1 MVYLKMKKAITSLA
15 VATLL
20 LSASGVVKAAEN
32 KEDWDEPV
40 FIKGAD
46 LEGQDLQQTENA
58 LGVDDNYE
66 TYNVNVNDVSN
77 YIPNSSNLSY
87 IYSSATIEHKK
98 WGKGVD
104 VKIDTPDNI
113 TKVTSEQYQNA
124 AITAGIKNAEIHIA
138 SVDQVTGEGALAG
151 IYKAYEEK
159 GNDLNAEDIQNSNQE
174 MNDLGRISEE
184 NKGKDGYSDEAL
196 NASIADIKEQLADIK
211 QNQDKQ
217 ITQQQVEDTV
227 NKVLDER
234 GLSEILS
241 ENQIQMINN
250 NMVNVANSNALTS
263 DPKAFKQNAK
273 DVLKNIEKKV
283 EELIENDSEISSR
296 SGAAKLKISKSYFNK
311 IKLHKLNIK
320 SFKKE
325 LFLIQ
330 QKNKKQEQKR
340 TAENCTKE

>member
-46 LEGQDLQQTENA
+46 LEGQDLQQTEND

-87 IYSSATIEHKK
+87 IYSSSTIEHKK

-159 GNDLNAEDIQNSNQE
+159 GNNLNAEDIQNSNQE

-263 DPKAFKQNAK
+263 DPKVFKQNAK
-273 DVLKNIEKKV
+273 DVLKNIEKNSDDLLNKAKDKAKDLNTEENRNLLQRIWDGIV
-283 EELIENDSEISSR
+283 EIIQSIIQFFSNLLN
-296 SGAAKLKISKSYFNK
+296 KL
-311 IKLHKLNIK
+311 
-320 SFKKE
+320 
-325 LFLIQ
+325 
-330 QKNKKQEQKR
+330 
-340 TAENCTKE
+340 

>member
-1 MVYLKMKKAITSLA
+1 MTSLV

-46 LEGQDLQQTENA
+46 LEGQDLQQTEND

-77 YIPNSSNLSY
+77 YIPSSSNLSY

-196 NASIADIKEQLADIK
+196 NASIADIKEQLAYIK

-273 DVLKNIEKKV
+273 DVLKNIEKNSDDLLNKAKDKAKDLNTEENRNLLQRIWDVIV
-283 EELIENDSEISSR
+283 EIIQSIIQFFSNLLN
-296 SGAAKLKISKSYFNK
+296 KL
-311 IKLHKLNIK
+311 
-320 SFKKE
+320 
-325 LFLIQ
+325 
-330 QKNKKQEQKR
+330 
-340 TAENCTKE
+340 

>member
-1 MVYLKMKKAITSLA
+1 MKKTVTSLA

-20 LSASGVVKAAEN
+20 LSASGVVKAADN
-32 KEDWDEPV
+32 KADWDEPV

-46 LEGQDLQQTENA
+46 LEGQDLQQTEDN

-66 TYNVNVNDVSN
+66 TYSVNVNDVSN

-138 SVDQVTGEGALAG
+138 SVEPVTGEGALAG

-159 GNDLNAEDIQNSNQE
+159 GNDLNNEDIQNSNQE
-174 MNDLGRISEE
+174 MNDLGTISEE

-241 ENQIQMINN
+241 DNQIQMINN
-250 NMVNVANSNALTS
+250 NMINVANSNALTS

-273 DVLKNIEKKV
+273 DVLKNIEKNSDDLLNKAKDKAKDLNTEENRNLLQRIWDGIV
-283 EELIENDSEISSR
+283 EIIQSIIQFFSNLLN
-296 SGAAKLKISKSYFNK
+296 KL
-311 IKLHKLNIK
+311 
-320 SFKKE
+320 
-325 LFLIQ
+325 
-330 QKNKKQEQKR
+330 
-340 TAENCTKE
+340 

>member
-1 MVYLKMKKAITSLA
+1 MKKVVTSLT

-20 LSASGVVKAAEN
+20 LSASGVVKAADN

-46 LEGQDLQQTENA
+46 LEGQDLQQTEND

-66 TYNVNVNDVSN
+66 TYSVNVNDVSN

-124 AITAGIKNAEIHIA
+124 AITAGIKNAKIHIA
-138 SVDQVTGEGALAG
+138 SVEPVTGEGALAG

-159 GNDLNAEDIQNSNQE
+159 GNDLNNEDIQNSNQE
-174 MNDLGRISEE
+174 MNDLGTISEE

-241 ENQIQMINN
+241 DNQIQMINN
-250 NMVNVANSNALTS
+250 NMINVANSNALTS

-273 DVLKNIEKKV
+273 DVLKNIEKNSDDLLNKAKDKAKDLNTEENRNLLQRIWDGIV
-283 EELIENDSEISSR
+283 EIIQSIIQFFSNL
-296 SGAAKLKISKSYFNK
+296 
-311 IKLHKLNIK
+311 LNR
-320 SFKKE
+320 
-325 LFLIQ
+325 L
-330 QKNKKQEQKR
+330 
-340 TAENCTKE
+340 

>member
-1 MVYLKMKKAITSLA
+1 MKKTITSLV

-46 LEGQDLQQTENA
+46 LEGQDLQQTEND

-159 GNDLNAEDIQNSNQE
+159 GNNLNAEDIQNSNQE

-241 ENQIQMINN
+241 DNQIQMINN
-250 NMVNVANSNALTS
+250 NMINVANSNALTS

-273 DVLKNIEKKV
+273 DVLKNIEKNSDDLLNKAKDKAKDLNTEENRNLLQRIWDGIV
-283 EELIENDSEISSR
+283 EIIQSIIQFFSNLLN
-296 SGAAKLKISKSYFNK
+296 KL
-311 IKLHKLNIK
+311 
-320 SFKKE
+320 
-325 LFLIQ
+325 
-330 QKNKKQEQKR
+330 
-340 TAENCTKE
+340 

>member
-1 MVYLKMKKAITSLA
+1 M
-15 VATLL
+15 
-20 LSASGVVKAAEN
+20 
-32 KEDWDEPV
+32 
-40 FIKGAD
+40 
-46 LEGQDLQQTENA
+46 
-58 LGVDDNYE
+58 
-66 TYNVNVNDVSN
+66 
-77 YIPNSSNLSY
+77 
-87 IYSSATIEHKK
+87 
-98 WGKGVD
+98 
-104 VKIDTPDNI
+104 KIDTPDNI

-159 GNDLNAEDIQNSNQE
+159 GNNLNVEDIQNSNQE

-273 DVLKNIEKKV
+273 DVLKILKNSDDLLNKAKDKAKDLNTEENRNLLQRIWDGIV
-283 EELIENDSEISSR
+283 EIIQSIIQFFSNLLN
-296 SGAAKLKISKSYFNK
+296 KL
-311 IKLHKLNIK
+311 
-320 SFKKE
+320 
-325 LFLIQ
+325 
-330 QKNKKQEQKR
+330 
-340 TAENCTKE
+340 

>member
-1 MVYLKMKKAITSLA
+1 MKKTVTSLA

-20 LSASGVVKAAEN
+20 LSASGVVKAADNN
-32 KEDWDEPV
+32 KNWDEPV

-46 LEGQDLQQTENA
+46 LEGQDLQQTEDD
-58 LGVDDNYE
+58 LGVEDNYE
-66 TYNVNVNDVSN
+66 TYSVNVNDVSN
-77 YIPNSSNLSY
+77 YIPSSSNLSY

-104 VKIDTPDNI
+104 VKIDTPNNI

-159 GNDLNAEDIQNSNQE
+159 GNDLNTEDIQNSNQE
-174 MNDLGRISEE
+174 MNDLGTISEE

-217 ITQQQVEDTV
+217 TTQQQVEDIV

-241 ENQIQMINN
+241 NNQIQMINN

-273 DVLKNIEKKV
+273 DVLKKIEKNSDGLLNKAKDKAKDLNTEENRNLLQRIWDGIV
-283 EELIENDSEISSR
+283 EIIQSIIQFFSNLLN
-296 SGAAKLKISKSYFNK
+296 KL
-311 IKLHKLNIK
+311 
-320 SFKKE
+320 
-325 LFLIQ
+325 
-330 QKNKKQEQKR
+330 
-340 TAENCTKE
+340 

>member
-1 MVYLKMKKAITSLA
+1 MLRDGVFENEKTITSLV

-46 LEGQDLQQTENA
+46 LEGQDLQQTEND

-77 YIPNSSNLSY
+77 YIPSSSNLSY

-196 NASIADIKEQLADIK
+196 NASIADIKEQLAYIK

-273 DVLKNIEKKV
+273 DVLKNIEKNSDDLLNKAKDKAKDLNTEENRNLLQRIWDVIV
-283 EELIENDSEISSR
+283 EIIQSIIQFFSNLLN
-296 SGAAKLKISKSYFNK
+296 KL
-311 IKLHKLNIK
+311 
-320 SFKKE
+320 
-325 LFLIQ
+325 
-330 QKNKKQEQKR
+330 
-340 TAENCTKE
+340 

>member
-1 MVYLKMKKAITSLA
+1 MVYLKMKKTITSLV

-46 LEGQDLQQTENA
+46 LEGQDLQQTEND

-196 NASIADIKEQLADIK
+196 NASIADIKEQLAYIK

-273 DVLKNIEKKV
+273 DVLKNIEKNSDDLLNKAKDKAKDLNTEENRNLLQRIWDVIV
-283 EELIENDSEISSR
+283 EIIQSIIQFFSNLLN
-296 SGAAKLKISKSYFNK
+296 KL
-311 IKLHKLNIK
+311 
-320 SFKKE
+320 
-325 LFLIQ
+325 
-330 QKNKKQEQKR
+330 
-340 TAENCTKE
+340 

>member
-1 MVYLKMKKAITSLA
+1 MKKAITSLA

-46 LEGQDLQQTENA
+46 LEGQDLQQTEND

-159 GNDLNAEDIQNSNQE
+159 GNNLNAEDIQNSNQE

-273 DVLKNIEKKV
+273 DVLKNIEKNSDDLLNKAKDKAKDLNTEENRNLLQRIWDGIV
-283 EELIENDSEISSR
+283 EIIQSIIQFFSNLLD
-296 SGAAKLKISKSYFNK
+296 KL
-311 IKLHKLNIK
+311 
-320 SFKKE
+320 
-325 LFLIQ
+325 
-330 QKNKKQEQKR
+330 
-340 TAENCTKE
+340 

>member
-1 MVYLKMKKAITSLA
+1 MVYLKMKKTITSLA

-46 LEGQDLQQTENA
+46 LEGQDLQQTEND

-124 AITAGIKNAEIHIA
+124 AITGGIKNAEIHIA
-138 SVDQVTGEGALAG
+138 SVEPVTGEGALAG

-159 GNDLNAEDIQNSNQE
+159 GNNLNTEDIQNSNQE
-174 MNDLGRISEE
+174 MNDLGTISEE

-234 GLSEILS
+234 RLSEILS
-241 ENQIQMINN
+241 DNQIQMINN
-250 NMVNVANSNALTS
+250 NMINVANSNALTS
-263 DPKAFKQNAK
+263 DPKVFKQNAK
-273 DVLKNIEKKV
+273 DVLKNIEKNSDDLLNKAKDKAKDLNT
-283 EELIENDSEISSR
+283 EENRNLLQRIWDGILEILQSIIQFFSN
-296 SGAAKLKISKSYFNK
+296 L
-311 IKLHKLNIK
+311 LNR
-320 SFKKE
+320 
-325 LFLIQ
+325 L
-330 QKNKKQEQKR
+330 
-340 TAENCTKE
+340 

>member
-1 MVYLKMKKAITSLA
+1 MKKTVTSLA

-46 LEGQDLQQTENA
+46 LEGQDLQQTEDD
-58 LGVDDNYE
+58 LGVEDNYE
-66 TYNVNVNDVSN
+66 TYSVNVNDVSN
-77 YIPNSSNLSY
+77 YIPSSSNLSY

-104 VKIDTPDNI
+104 VKIDTPNNI

-174 MNDLGRISEE
+174 MNDLGTISEE
-184 NKGKDGYSDEAL
+184 NKGKEGYSDEAL

-241 ENQIQMINN
+241 GNQIQMINN

-273 DVLKNIEKKV
+273 DVLKKIEKNSDGLLNKAKDKAKDLNTEENRNLLQRIWDGIV
-283 EELIENDSEISSR
+283 EIIQSIIQFFSNLLN
-296 SGAAKLKISKSYFNK
+296 KL
-311 IKLHKLNIK
+311 
-320 SFKKE
+320 
-325 LFLIQ
+325 
-330 QKNKKQEQKR
+330 
-340 TAENCTKE
+340 

>member
-1 MVYLKMKKAITSLA
+1 MKKAITSLA

-273 DVLKNIEKKV
+273 DVLKNIEKNSDDLLNKAKDKAKDLNTEENRNLLQRIWDGIV
-283 EELIENDSEISSR
+283 EIIQSIIQFFSNLLN
-296 SGAAKLKISKSYFNK
+296 KL
-311 IKLHKLNIK
+311 
-320 SFKKE
+320 
-325 LFLIQ
+325 
-330 QKNKKQEQKR
+330 
-340 TAENCTKE
+340 

>member
-1 MVYLKMKKAITSLA
+1 MKKTLTSLA

-20 LSASGVVKAAEN
+20 LSATGVVKAAEN

-46 LEGQDLQQTENA
+46 LEGQDLQQTEND

-159 GNDLNAEDIQNSNQE
+159 GNNLNAEDIQNSNQE

-273 DVLKNIEKKV
+273 DVLKNIEKNSDDLLNKAKDKAKDLNTEENRNLLQRIWDGIV
-283 EELIENDSEISSR
+283 EIIQSIIQFFSNLLN
-296 SGAAKLKISKSYFNK
+296 KL
-311 IKLHKLNIK
+311 
-320 SFKKE
+320 
-325 LFLIQ
+325 
-330 QKNKKQEQKR
+330 
-340 TAENCTKE
+340 

>member
-1 MVYLKMKKAITSLA
+1 MKKAITSLA

-20 LSASGVVKAAEN
+20 LSDSGVVKAAEN

-46 LEGQDLQQTENA
+46 LEGQDLQQTEND

-77 YIPNSSNLSY
+77 YIPNNSNLSY

-159 GNDLNAEDIQNSNQE
+159 GNNLNAEDIQNSNQE

-250 NMVNVANSNALTS
+250 NMVNVANSNVLTS

-273 DVLKNIEKKV
+273 DVLKNIEKNSDDLLNKAKDKAKDLNTEENRNLLQRIWDGIV
-283 EELIENDSEISSR
+283 EIIQSIIQFFSNLLN
-296 SGAAKLKISKSYFNK
+296 KL
-311 IKLHKLNIK
+311 
-320 SFKKE
+320 
-325 LFLIQ
+325 
-330 QKNKKQEQKR
+330 
-340 TAENCTKE
+340 

>member
-1 MVYLKMKKAITSLA
+1 MVYLKMKKTITSLA

-46 LEGQDLQQTENA
+46 LEGQDLQQTEND

-124 AITAGIKNAEIHIA
+124 AITAGVKNAEIHIA
-138 SVDQVTGEGALAG
+138 SVEPVTGEGALAG

-159 GNDLNAEDIQNSNQE
+159 DNDLNTEDIQNSNQE
-174 MNDLGRISEE
+174 MNDLGTISEE

-241 ENQIQMINN
+241 DNQIQMINN
-250 NMVNVANSNALTS
+250 NMINVANSNALTS

-273 DVLKNIEKKV
+273 DVLKNIEKNSDDLLNKAKDKAKDLNT
-283 EELIENDSEISSR
+283 EENRNLLQRIWDGILEIIQSIIQFFSN
-296 SGAAKLKISKSYFNK
+296 L
-311 IKLHKLNIK
+311 LNR
-320 SFKKE
+320 
-325 LFLIQ
+325 L
-330 QKNKKQEQKR
+330 
-340 TAENCTKE
+340 

>member
-1 MVYLKMKKAITSLA
+1 MKKAITSLA

-159 GNDLNAEDIQNSNQE
+159 GNNLNAEDIQNSNQE

-263 DPKAFKQNAK
+263 DPKVFKQNAK
-273 DVLKNIEKKV
+273 DVLKNIEKNSDDLLNKAKDKAKDLNTEENRNLLQRIWDGIV
-283 EELIENDSEISSR
+283 EIIQSIIQFFSNLLN
-296 SGAAKLKISKSYFNK
+296 KL
-311 IKLHKLNIK
+311 
-320 SFKKE
+320 
-325 LFLIQ
+325 
-330 QKNKKQEQKR
+330 
-340 TAENCTKE
+340 

>member
-1 MVYLKMKKAITSLA
+1 MVYLKMKKTITSLA

-46 LEGQDLQQTENA
+46 LEGQDLQQTEND

-77 YIPNSSNLSY
+77 YMPNSSNLSY

-138 SVDQVTGEGALAG
+138 SVEPVTGEGALAG
-151 IYKAYEEK
+151 IYKTYKEK
-159 GNDLNAEDIQNSNQE
+159 GNDLNTEDIQNSNQE
-174 MNDLGRISEE
+174 MNDLGTISEE
-184 NKGKDGYSDEAL
+184 NKDKDGYSDEAL

-241 ENQIQMINN
+241 NNQIQIINN

-273 DVLKNIEKKV
+273 DVLKNIEKNSDDLLNKAKDKAKDLNTEENRNLLQRIWDGIV
-283 EELIENDSEISSR
+283 EIIQSIIQFFSNLLN
-296 SGAAKLKISKSYFNK
+296 KL
-311 IKLHKLNIK
+311 
-320 SFKKE
+320 
-325 LFLIQ
+325 
-330 QKNKKQEQKR
+330 
-340 TAENCTKE
+340 

>member
-1 MVYLKMKKAITSLA
+1 MKKTITSLV

-46 LEGQDLQQTENA
+46 LEGQDLQQTEND

-151 IYKAYEEK
+151 IYKVYEEK

-196 NASIADIKEQLADIK
+196 NASIADIKEQLAYIK

-273 DVLKNIEKKV
+273 DVLKNIEKNSDDLLNKAKDKAKDLNTEENRNLLQRIWDVIV
-283 EELIENDSEISSR
+283 EIIQSIIQFFSNLLN
-296 SGAAKLKISKSYFNK
+296 KL
-311 IKLHKLNIK
+311 
-320 SFKKE
+320 
-325 LFLIQ
+325 
-330 QKNKKQEQKR
+330 
-340 TAENCTKE
+340 

>member
-1 MVYLKMKKAITSLA
+1 MKKTVTSLA

-20 LSASGVVKAAEN
+20 LSASGVVKAADN
-32 KEDWDEPV
+32 KADWDEPV

-46 LEGQDLQQTENA
+46 LEGQDLQQTEDN

-66 TYNVNVNDVSN
+66 TYSVNVNDVSN
-77 YIPNSSNLSY
+77 YIPNSSNLNY

-124 AITAGIKNAEIHIA
+124 AITAGIKNAKIHIA
-138 SVDQVTGEGALAG
+138 SVEPVTGEGALAG

-159 GNDLNAEDIQNSNQE
+159 GNDLNNEDIQNSNQE
-174 MNDLGRISEE
+174 MNDLGTISEE

-241 ENQIQMINN
+241 DNQIQMINN
-250 NMVNVANSNALTS
+250 NMINVANSNALTS

-273 DVLKNIEKKV
+273 DVLKNIEKNSDDLLNKAKDKAKDLNTEENRNLLQRIWDGIV
-283 EELIENDSEISSR
+283 EIIQSIIQFFSNLLN
-296 SGAAKLKISKSYFNK
+296 KL
-311 IKLHKLNIK
+311 
-320 SFKKE
+320 
-325 LFLIQ
+325 
-330 QKNKKQEQKR
+330 
-340 TAENCTKE
+340 

>member
-1 MVYLKMKKAITSLA
+1 MVYLKMKKTITSLA

-46 LEGQDLQQTENA
+46 LEGQDLQQTEND

-124 AITAGIKNAEIHIA
+124 AITGGIKNAEIHIA
-138 SVDQVTGEGALAG
+138 SVEPVTGEGALAG

-159 GNDLNAEDIQNSNQE
+159 GNNLNTEDIQNSNQE
-174 MNDLGRISEE
+174 MNDLGTISEE

-234 GLSEILS
+234 RLSEILS
-241 ENQIQMINN
+241 DNQIQMINN
-250 NMVNVANSNALTS
+250 NMINVANSNALTS
-263 DPKAFKQNAK
+263 DPKVFKQNAK
-273 DVLKNIEKKV
+273 DVLKNIEKNSDDLLNKAKDKAKDLNTEENRNLLQRIWDGIV
-283 EELIENDSEISSR
+283 EIIQSIIQFFSNL
-296 SGAAKLKISKSYFNK
+296 
-311 IKLHKLNIK
+311 LNR
-320 SFKKE
+320 
-325 LFLIQ
+325 L
-330 QKNKKQEQKR
+330 
-340 TAENCTKE
+340 

>member
-1 MVYLKMKKAITSLA
+1 MVYLKMKKTITSLA

-20 LSASGVVKAAEN
+20 LSASGVVKAADN
-32 KEDWDEPV
+32 KEDWDKPV

-46 LEGQDLQQTENA
+46 LEGQDLQQTEND

-104 VKIDTPDNI
+104 VKIDTPDKI

-124 AITAGIKNAEIHIA
+124 AITGGIKNAEIHIA
-138 SVDQVTGEGALAG
+138 SVEPVTGEGALAG

-159 GNDLNAEDIQNSNQE
+159 GNDLNTEDIQNSNQE
-174 MNDLGRISEE
+174 MNDLGTISEE
-184 NKGKDGYSDEAL
+184 NKGKAGYSDEAL

-234 GLSEILS
+234 GVSEILS
-241 ENQIQMINN
+241 DNQIQMINN
-250 NMVNVANSNALTS
+250 NMINVANSNALTS

-273 DVLKNIEKKV
+273 DVLKNIEKNSDDLLNKAKDKAKDLNT
-283 EELIENDSEISSR
+283 EENRNLLQRIWDGILETIQSIIQFFSN
-296 SGAAKLKISKSYFNK
+296 L
-311 IKLHKLNIK
+311 LNR
-320 SFKKE
+320 
-325 LFLIQ
+325 L
-330 QKNKKQEQKR
+330 
-340 TAENCTKE
+340 

>member
-1 MVYLKMKKAITSLA
+1 MKMKKAITSLA

-46 LEGQDLQQTENA
+46 LEGQDLQQTEND

-159 GNDLNAEDIQNSNQE
+159 GNNLNAEDIQNSNQE

-273 DVLKNIEKKV
+273 DVLKNIEKNSDDLLNKAKDKAKDLNTEENRNLLQRIWDGIV
-283 EELIENDSEISSR
+283 EIIQSIIQFFSNLLN
-296 SGAAKLKISKSYFNK
+296 KL
-311 IKLHKLNIK
+311 
-320 SFKKE
+320 
-325 LFLIQ
+325 
-330 QKNKKQEQKR
+330 
-340 TAENCTKE
+340 

>member
-1 MVYLKMKKAITSLA
+1 MKKTLTSLA

-20 LSASGVVKAAEN
+20 LSATGVVKAADN

-46 LEGQDLQQTENA
+46 LEGQDLKQTEDD

-66 TYNVNVNDVSN
+66 TYSVNVNDVSN

-138 SVDQVTGEGALAG
+138 SVEPVTGEGALAG

-174 MNDLGRISEE
+174 IDDLGTISEE
-184 NKGKDGYSDEAL
+184 NEGKDGYSDEAL

-211 QNQDKQ
+211 QKQDKQ

-234 GLSEILS
+234 GLSEILTD
-241 ENQIQMINN
+241 NQIQIINN
-250 NMVNVANSNALTS
+250 NMVNVANSNALSS

-273 DVLKNIEKKV
+273 DILKNIEKNSDDLLDKAKDLNT
-283 EELIENDSEISSR
+283 EENRNLLQKIWDTIVNIIQAIIQFFSNLIN
-296 SGAAKLKISKSYFNK
+296 KL
-311 IKLHKLNIK
+311 
-320 SFKKE
+320 
-325 LFLIQ
+325 
-330 QKNKKQEQKR
+330 
-340 TAENCTKE
+340 

>member
-46 LEGQDLQQTENA
+46 LEGQDLQQTEND

-138 SVDQVTGEGALAG
+138 SVEPVTGEGALAG

-159 GNDLNAEDIQNSNQE
+159 GNDLNNEDIQNSNQE
-174 MNDLGRISEE
+174 MNDLGTISEE

-241 ENQIQMINN
+241 DNQIQMINN
-250 NMVNVANSNALTS
+250 NMINVANSNALTS

-273 DVLKNIEKKV
+273 DVLKNIEKNSDDLLNKAKDKAKDLNTEENRNLLQRIWDGIV
-283 EELIENDSEISSR
+283 EIIQSIIQFFSNLLN
-296 SGAAKLKISKSYFNK
+296 KL
-311 IKLHKLNIK
+311 
-320 SFKKE
+320 
-325 LFLIQ
+325 
-330 QKNKKQEQKR
+330 
-340 TAENCTKE
+340 

>member
-1 MVYLKMKKAITSLA
+1 M
-15 VATLL
+15 
-20 LSASGVVKAAEN
+20 
-32 KEDWDEPV
+32 
-40 FIKGAD
+40 
-46 LEGQDLQQTENA
+46 
-58 LGVDDNYE
+58 
-66 TYNVNVNDVSN
+66 SN

-138 SVDQVTGEGALAG
+138 SVESVTGEGALAG

-159 GNDLNAEDIQNSNQE
+159 GNDLNTEDIQNSNQE
-174 MNDLGRISEE
+174 MNDLGTISEE
-184 NKGKDGYSDEAL
+184 NKGKDRYSDEAL
-196 NASIADIKEQLADIK
+196 NASIADIK

-241 ENQIQMINN
+241 DNQIQMINN
-250 NMVNVANSNALTS
+250 NMINVANSNALTS

-273 DVLKNIEKKV
+273 DVLKNIEKNSDDLLNKAKDKAKDLNT
-283 EELIENDSEISSR
+283 EENRNLLQRIWDGILEIIQSIIQFFSN
-296 SGAAKLKISKSYFNK
+296 L
-311 IKLHKLNIK
+311 LNR
-320 SFKKE
+320 
-325 LFLIQ
+325 L
-330 QKNKKQEQKR
+330 
-340 TAENCTKE
+340 

>member
-46 LEGQDLQQTENA
+46 LEGQDLQQTEND

-151 IYKAYEEK
+151 IYKVYEEK
-159 GNDLNAEDIQNSNQE
+159 GNNLNAEDIQNSNQE

-263 DPKAFKQNAK
+263 DPKVFKQNAK
-273 DVLKNIEKKV
+273 DVLKNIEKNSDDLLNKAKDKAKDLNTEENRNLLQRIWDGIV
-283 EELIENDSEISSR
+283 EIIQSIIQFFSNLLN
-296 SGAAKLKISKSYFNK
+296 KL
-311 IKLHKLNIK
+311 
-320 SFKKE
+320 
-325 LFLIQ
+325 
-330 QKNKKQEQKR
+330 
-340 TAENCTKE
+340 

>member
-1 MVYLKMKKAITSLA
+1 MKKAITSLA

-46 LEGQDLQQTENA
+46 LEGQDLQQTEND

-159 GNDLNAEDIQNSNQE
+159 GNNLNAEDIQNSNQE

-273 DVLKNIEKKV
+273 DVLKNIEKNSDDLLNKAKDKAKDLNTEENRNLLQRIWDSIV
-283 EELIENDSEISSR
+283 EIIQSIIQFFSNLLN
-296 SGAAKLKISKSYFNK
+296 KL
-311 IKLHKLNIK
+311 
-320 SFKKE
+320 
-325 LFLIQ
+325 
-330 QKNKKQEQKR
+330 
-340 TAENCTKE
+340 

>member
-1 MVYLKMKKAITSLA
+1 MKKTLTSLA

-20 LSASGVVKAAEN
+20 LSSTGVVKAADN
-32 KEDWDEPV
+32 KEDWDEPI

-46 LEGQDLQQTENA
+46 LEGQDLQQTEDD

-66 TYNVNVNDVSN
+66 TYSVNVNDVSN

-104 VKIDTPDNI
+104 VKIDTPNHI

-138 SVDQVTGEGALAG
+138 SVEPVTGEGALAG

-159 GNDLNAEDIQNSNQE
+159 GNDLNTEDIQNSNQE
-174 MNDLGRISEE
+174 MNDLGTISEE

-241 ENQIQMINN
+241 DNQIQMINN

-273 DVLKNIEKKV
+273 DVLKNIEKNSDDLLNKAKDKAKDLNT
-283 EELIENDSEISSR
+283 EENRNLLQRIWDSIIEIIQSIIQFFSNLLN
-296 SGAAKLKISKSYFNK
+296 KL
-311 IKLHKLNIK
+311 
-320 SFKKE
+320 
-325 LFLIQ
+325 
-330 QKNKKQEQKR
+330 
-340 TAENCTKE
+340 

>member
-1 MVYLKMKKAITSLA
+1 MKKTITSLA

-46 LEGQDLQQTENA
+46 LEGQDLQQTEND

-77 YIPNSSNLSY
+77 YMPNSSNLSY

-138 SVDQVTGEGALAG
+138 SVEPVTGEGALAG

-159 GNDLNAEDIQNSNQE
+159 GNDLNTEDIQNSNQE
-174 MNDLGRISEE
+174 MNDLGTISEE

-241 ENQIQMINN
+241 NNQIQMINN
-250 NMVNVANSNALTS
+250 NMMNVANSNALTS
-263 DPKAFKQNAK
+263 DLKAFKQNAK
-273 DVLKNIEKKV
+273 DVLKNIEKNSDDLLNKGKDKAKDLNTEENRNLLQRIWDGIV
-283 EELIENDSEISSR
+283 EIIQSIIQFFSNLLN
-296 SGAAKLKISKSYFNK
+296 KL
-311 IKLHKLNIK
+311 
-320 SFKKE
+320 
-325 LFLIQ
+325 
-330 QKNKKQEQKR
+330 
-340 TAENCTKE
+340 

>member
-1 MVYLKMKKAITSLA
+1 MKKAITSLA

-46 LEGQDLQQTENA
+46 LEGQDLQQTEND

-151 IYKAYEEK
+151 IYKVYEEK
-159 GNDLNAEDIQNSNQE
+159 GNNLNAEDIQNSNQE

-273 DVLKNIEKKV
+273 DVLKNIEKNSDDLLNKAKDKAKDLNTEENRNLLQRIWDGIV
-283 EELIENDSEISSR
+283 EIIQSIIQFFSNLLN
-296 SGAAKLKISKSYFNK
+296 KL
-311 IKLHKLNIK
+311 
-320 SFKKE
+320 
-325 LFLIQ
+325 
-330 QKNKKQEQKR
+330 
-340 TAENCTKE
+340 

>member
-46 LEGQDLQQTENA
+46 LEGQDLQQTEND

-138 SVDQVTGEGALAG
+138 SVEPVTGEGALAG

-159 GNDLNAEDIQNSNQE
+159 GNNLNTEDIQNSNQE

-250 NMVNVANSNALTS
+250 NMINVANSNALTS
-263 DPKAFKQNAK
+263 DPKVFKQNAK
-273 DVLKNIEKKV
+273 DVLKNIEKNSDDLLNKAKDKAKDLNT
-283 EELIENDSEISSR
+283 EENRNLLQRIWDGILEILQSIIQFFSN
-296 SGAAKLKISKSYFNK
+296 L
-311 IKLHKLNIK
+311 LNR
-320 SFKKE
+320 
-325 LFLIQ
+325 L
-330 QKNKKQEQKR
+330 
-340 TAENCTKE
+340 

>member
-1 MVYLKMKKAITSLA
+1 MKMKKAITSLA

-273 DVLKNIEKKV
+273 DVLKNIEKNSDDLLNKAKDKAKDLNTEENRNLLQRIWDGIV
-283 EELIENDSEISSR
+283 EIIQSIIQFFSNLLN
-296 SGAAKLKISKSYFNK
+296 KL
-311 IKLHKLNIK
+311 
-320 SFKKE
+320 
-325 LFLIQ
+325 
-330 QKNKKQEQKR
+330 
-340 TAENCTKE
+340 

>member
-1 MVYLKMKKAITSLA
+1 M
-15 VATLL
+15 L

-46 LEGQDLQQTENA
+46 LEGQDLQQTEND

-104 VKIDTPDNI
+104 VKIDTPDKI

-124 AITAGIKNAEIHIA
+124 AITGRIKNAEIHIA
-138 SVDQVTGEGALAG
+138 SVEPVTGEGALAG

-159 GNDLNAEDIQNSNQE
+159 GNDLNTEDIQNSNQE
-174 MNDLGRISEE
+174 MNDLGTISEE
-184 NKGKDGYSDEAL
+184 NKGKDGYSDETL

-234 GLSEILS
+234 GLSVILS
-241 ENQIQMINN
+241 DNQIQRINN
-250 NMVNVANSNALTS
+250 NMINVANSNALTS

-273 DVLKNIEKKV
+273 DVLKNIEKNSDDLLNKAKDKAKDLNT
-283 EELIENDSEISSR
+283 EETRNLLQRIWDGILEIIQSIIQFFSN
-296 SGAAKLKISKSYFNK
+296 L
-311 IKLHKLNIK
+311 LNR
-320 SFKKE
+320 
-325 LFLIQ
+325 L
-330 QKNKKQEQKR
+330 
-340 TAENCTKE
+340 

>member
-1 MVYLKMKKAITSLA
+1 MKKTLTSLA

-20 LSASGVVKAAEN
+20 LSATGVVKAADN

-46 LEGQDLQQTENA
+46 LEGQDLQQTEND
-58 LGVDDNYE
+58 LGVDDKYE

-138 SVDQVTGEGALAG
+138 SVEPVTGEGALAG

-159 GNDLNAEDIQNSNQE
+159 GNDLNTEDIQNSNQE
-174 MNDLGRISEE
+174 MNDLGTISEE

-241 ENQIQMINN
+241 NNQIQMINN

-273 DVLKNIEKKV
+273 DVLKNIEKNSDDLLNKGKDKAKDLNTEENRNLLQRIRDGIV
-283 EELIENDSEISSR
+283 EIIQSIIQFFSNLLN
-296 SGAAKLKISKSYFNK
+296 KL
-311 IKLHKLNIK
+311 
-320 SFKKE
+320 
-325 LFLIQ
+325 
-330 QKNKKQEQKR
+330 
-340 TAENCTKE
+340 

>member
-1 MVYLKMKKAITSLA
+1 MLRDGVFENKKTITSLA

-46 LEGQDLQQTENA
+46 LEGQDLQQTEND

-104 VKIDTPDNI
+104 VKIDTPDKI

-124 AITAGIKNAEIHIA
+124 AITGGIKNAEIHIA
-138 SVDQVTGEGALAG
+138 SVEPVTGEGALAG

-159 GNDLNAEDIQNSNQE
+159 GNDLNTEDIQNSNQE
-174 MNDLGRISEE
+174 MNDLGTISEE
-184 NKGKDGYSDEAL
+184 NKGKDGYSDETL

-234 GLSEILS
+234 RLSVILS
-241 ENQIQMINN
+241 DNQIQMINN
-250 NMVNVANSNALTS
+250 NMINVANSNALTS

-273 DVLKNIEKKV
+273 DVLKNIEKNSDDLLNKAKDKAKDLNT
-283 EELIENDSEISSR
+283 EETRNLLQRIWDGILEIIQSIIQFFSN
-296 SGAAKLKISKSYFNK
+296 L
-311 IKLHKLNIK
+311 LNR
-320 SFKKE
+320 
-325 LFLIQ
+325 L
-330 QKNKKQEQKR
+330 
-340 TAENCTKE
+340 

>member
-1 MVYLKMKKAITSLA
+1 MVYLKMKKTITSLV

-46 LEGQDLQQTENA
+46 LEGQDLQQTEND

-138 SVDQVTGEGALAG
+138 SVEPVTGEGALAG

-159 GNDLNAEDIQNSNQE
+159 GNDLNNEDIQNSNQE
-174 MNDLGRISEE
+174 MNDLGTISEE

-241 ENQIQMINN
+241 DNQIQMINN
-250 NMVNVANSNALTS
+250 NMINVANSNALTS
-263 DPKAFKQNAK
+263 NPKAFKQNAK
-273 DVLKNIEKKV
+273 DVLKNIEKNSDDLLNKAKDKAKDLNTEENRNLLQRIWDGIV
-283 EELIENDSEISSR
+283 EIIQSIIQFFSNL
-296 SGAAKLKISKSYFNK
+296 
-311 IKLHKLNIK
+311 LNR
-320 SFKKE
+320 
-325 LFLIQ
+325 L
-330 QKNKKQEQKR
+330 
-340 TAENCTKE
+340 